1 LIKNASWTKGS
12 LGQLFEKF
20 DTDKSGRISSSE
32 FKRAFEGLG
41 LSASQYDVEQLVRR
55 IDKGESWRVWHF
67 AIAHRITRIVSLVSI
82 IAIISII
89 SIIPIIS
96 IINHQSSII
105 NHINHIH
112 TMY

>member
-1 LIKNASWTKGS
+1 MLDAKLCSLIKNASWTKDS

-67 AIAHRITRIVSLVSI
+67 AIAIVSY
-82 IAIISII
+82 
-89 SIIPIIS
+89 
-96 IINHQSSII
+96 QSYHS
-105 NHINHIH
+105 HHS
-112 TMY
+112 YPS

>member
-1 LIKNASWTKGS
+1 LIKNASWTKDS

-55 IDKGESWRVWHF
+55 IDKDGDGH
-67 AIAHRITRIVSLVSI
+67 VSFREFVDAVLRPSR
-82 IAIISII
+82 SK
-89 SIIPIIS
+89 
-96 IINHQSSII
+96 
-105 NHINHIH
+105 
-112 TMY
+112 